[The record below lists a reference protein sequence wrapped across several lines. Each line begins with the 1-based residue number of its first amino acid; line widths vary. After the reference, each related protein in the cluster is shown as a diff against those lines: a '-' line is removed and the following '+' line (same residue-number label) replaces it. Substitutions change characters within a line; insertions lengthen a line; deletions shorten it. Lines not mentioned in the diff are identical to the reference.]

1 MKVEGWL
8 FTAAAAFYAVIAV
21 IYSVM
26 TGDVIG
32 TTALALTA
40 GLSIIIGSYMLFTG
54 KKIGPRPED
63 RLDGE
68 IDEADADYGF
78 FSPHSWW
85 PLPVAAGAA
94 ITFLGLIFATWIMVL
109 GITLLLWAV
118 FGWLFEYQRGSF
130 ADY

>member
-8 FTAAAAFYAVIAV
+8 FTGAASFYAVIAV
-21 IYSVM
+21 IYSKM

-40 GLSIIIGSYMLFTG
+40 GLTIIIGTYTLFTG
-54 KKIGPRPED
+54 KRVGIRPED
-63 RLDGE
+63 RLDAE
-68 IDEADADYGF
+68 IADADADYGF

-85 PLPVAAGAA
+85 PLPVAGGAA
-94 ITFLGLIFATWIMVL
+94 LTFLGLIFATWIIVF
-109 GITLLLWAV
+109 GVTLLLWGV
-118 FGWLFEYQRGSF
+118 FGWLFEYQRGEF

>member
-8 FTAAAAFYAVIAV
+8 FTGAAGFYAVIAL
-21 IYSVM
+21 IYSKM

-40 GLSIIIGSYMLFTG
+40 GLSIIIGTYTLFTG
-54 KKIGPRPED
+54 KRVGIRPED
-63 RLDGE
+63 RLDAE
-68 IDEADADYGF
+68 IEDADADYGF

-94 ITFLGLIFATWIMVL
+94 ITFLGLIFATWIIVF
-109 GITLLLWAV
+109 GATLLLWGV
-118 FGWLFEYQRGSF
+118 FGWLFEYQRGEF